1 MSVRPLTNEG
11 RRLCRQL
18 NSRCHAGRIRATK
31 FCERNLGTRHN
42 RRGNAHPARL
52 RSGRVLIM
60 VEAEERSADALNI
73 LNRNHAVTGGVRIQA
88 P

>member
-1 MSVRPLTNEG
+1 MPTLPG
-11 RRLCRQL
+11 
-18 NSRCHAGRIRATK
+18 
-31 FCERNLGTRHN
+31 
-42 RRGNAHPARL
+42 L

>member
-1 MSVRPLTNEG
+1 MKAAGFADSSILVAMQTNP
-11 RRLCRQL
+11 
-18 NSRCHAGRIRATK
+18 STK